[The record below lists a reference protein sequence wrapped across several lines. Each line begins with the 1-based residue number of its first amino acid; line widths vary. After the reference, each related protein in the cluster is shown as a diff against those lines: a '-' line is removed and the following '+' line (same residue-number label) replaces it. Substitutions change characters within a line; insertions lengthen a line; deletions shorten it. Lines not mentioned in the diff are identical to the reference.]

1 MLGNL
6 IGGFI
11 VIIIGVNLI
20 GPIADSVEL
29 AKTGSTTD
37 GGANVSG
44 AAATILDLTPLFF
57 SLGILSAGVAL
68 AVGGLRNAGLV

>member
-11 VIIIGVNLI
+11 TILVGVNLI
-20 GPIADSVEL
+20 GSVADSVWT
-29 AKTGSTTD
+29 AKYGSTTV

-44 AAATILDLTPLFF
+44 ASATIITLIPLFF
-57 SLGILSAGVAL
+57 ALSIMSAGVAL
-68 AVGGLRNAGLV
+68 TVGGLRNAGVM